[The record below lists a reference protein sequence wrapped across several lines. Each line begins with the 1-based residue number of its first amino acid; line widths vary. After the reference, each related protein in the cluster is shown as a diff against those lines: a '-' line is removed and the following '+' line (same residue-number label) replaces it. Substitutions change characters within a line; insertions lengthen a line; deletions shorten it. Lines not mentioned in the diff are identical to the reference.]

1 MLSLSFHR
9 SMGSFICVDHPPKV
23 VAGAA
28 VLYALRVTGLVKD
41 THYRT
46 SWLREQEFS
55 EEEIE
60 GWAGGWW

>member
-1 MLSLSFHR
+1 
-9 SMGSFICVDHPPKV
+9 MGSFICVDHPPKV

-41 THYRT
+41 VNYKA
-46 SWLREQEFS
+46 SWLRELEFS

-60 GWAGGWW
+60 GRIAGRR

>member
-1 MLSLSFHR
+1 
-9 SMGSFICVDHPPKV
+9 MGSFICVDHPPKV

-41 THYRT
+41 ALYKA
-46 SWLREQEFS
+46 SWLRELEFS

-60 GWAGGWW
+60 GGVGGRR

>member
-1 MLSLSFHR
+1 
-9 SMGSFICVDHPPKV
+9 MGSFICVDHPPKV

-41 THYRT
+41 AHYKA
-46 SWLREQEFS
+46 SWLRELEFS

-60 GWAGGWW
+60 GRIAGRR